1 MKKLF
6 TGTVLAMC
14 AIGSVTPS
22 FAGNKDRIG
31 QAGATELLINP
42 WGQSNGLFGQN
53 TAQVK
58 GIEAMKTNIAGLAL
72 VEKTELGVAYSMYLS
87 GTQVGV
93 SNLGFAQKL
102 GNFGV
107 IGANIMAMSFG
118 EITATDYYHPEG
130 GVGTYTPQFFNA
142 SVGFAKEFSNSI
154 RAGVGVTFISEQI
167 SSIRA
172 NGAAFEAGIQYVTG
186 KRDNFHFG
194 ITLRNM
200 GTGMKFSGSGFSIQS
215 EAPDNISYSLN
226 REVPSE
232 KFELPTYLNFAIA
245 YDFYLDENRIAAE
258 DVQKT
263 ETAGNKTMPKHRLT
277 PMVSFTSNSFNN
289 DFIGGGVEYSFK
301 ELFMLRAAYRYEKN
315 IGDAINGTTFY
326 TGVSAGATIQHRIG
340 DKGPMLAIDY
350 AYKPTAR
357 PNNGVHTFGIR
368 LLR

>member
-1 MKKLF
+1 MKKLL
-6 TGTVLAMC
+6 TGTVLVVC
-14 AIGSVTPS
+14 AAGIATPS

-42 WGQSNGLFGQN
+42 WGQSNGVFGQN

-58 GIEAMKTNIAGLAL
+58 GIEAFKTNIAGLAF
-72 VEKTELGVAYSMYLS
+72 VEKTELGVAYSAYLS
-87 GTQVGV
+87 GSQVGI

-107 IGANIMAMSFG
+107 LGANIMAMSFG
-118 EITATDYYHPEG
+118 EIASTNYNNPEG
-130 GVGTYTPQFFNA
+130 GIGTYTPQFFNA
-142 SVGFAKEFSNSI
+142 TVGFAKAFSNSI
-154 RAGVGVTFISEQI
+154 HAGVGVTFVSEQI
-167 SSIRA
+167 ASIRA

-200 GTGMKFSGSGFSIQS
+200 GTGMRFSGSGFSIQS
-215 EAPDNISYSLN
+215 EAPDNISYTLN
-226 REVPSE
+226 RDIPSE
-232 KFELPTYLNFAIA
+232 KFELPSYLNFGIA

-263 ETAGNKTMPKHRLT
+263 ETADNKTMPKHRLT

-301 ELFMLRAAYRYEKN
+301 EMFMIRAAYRYEQN
-315 IGDAINGTTFY
+315 IGDALNSTTFY
-326 TGVSAGATIQHRIG
+326 TGFSAGATIQHRIG
-340 DKGPMLAIDY
+340 DKGPMIGIDY
-350 AYKPTAR
+350 AYKPTVR
-357 PNNGVHTFGIR
+357 PNNGVHTFGLR